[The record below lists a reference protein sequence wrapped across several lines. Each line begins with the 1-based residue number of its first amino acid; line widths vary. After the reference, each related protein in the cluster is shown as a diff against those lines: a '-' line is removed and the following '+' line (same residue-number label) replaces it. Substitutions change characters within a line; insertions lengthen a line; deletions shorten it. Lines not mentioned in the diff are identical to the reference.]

1 MNQEEVTTKDKF
13 KKKQINLKRVSEVL
27 KKKNFPIF
35 LVCPIEVQDR
45 LWWLCYTVPYAYLWL
60 VVGFASVGELRV

>member
-27 KKKNFPIF
+27 KKKTSLP
-35 LVCPIEVQDR
+35 
-45 LWWLCYTVPYAYLWL
+45 
-60 VVGFASVGELRV
+60 S